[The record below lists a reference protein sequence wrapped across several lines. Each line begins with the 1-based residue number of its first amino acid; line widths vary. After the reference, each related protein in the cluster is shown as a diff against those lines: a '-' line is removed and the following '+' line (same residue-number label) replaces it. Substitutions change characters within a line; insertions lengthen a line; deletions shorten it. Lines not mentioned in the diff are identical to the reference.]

1 MLGGWL
7 DFTLMYNGLLSGLLY
22 GSYLPVDGFSVKS
35 RKLATLRFVS
45 LTMPRLNSFLNNLIN
60 AFLILSA
67 SGPLV
72 FSKQAKPS
80 SLYKPIL
87 SFPYF

>member
-1 MLGGWL
+1 MVRRKI
-7 DFTLMYNGLLSGLLY
+7 DVKLMQNCLLSELLY
-22 GSYLPVDGFSVKS
+22 GSYLPVDRFSVKS
-35 RKLATLRFVS
+35 RKLTTLRFVS
-45 LTMPRLNSFLNNLIN
+45 LTMLRQNSFLNNLIN
-60 AFLILSA
+60 AFLILSD

-80 SLYKPIL
+80 SLYEPTL